1 MKKNIK
7 ISIFLLLCCFMLLSC
22 KKKVRHKWI
31 EVGAPTQSEVVRFGV
46 QDREGDKD
54 AVPIYSAL
62 IYYPIGRNKLGEPQ
76 YKKYIYELEELS
88 QEGIDQG
95 LKYLGVIF
103 PDSVLVDFTIENSN
117 QNISAGPGG
126 LEGETLNQIG
136 TVRYKNLG
144 SPRDN
149 SDDYEDEKNK
159 EGMVDIK
166 DIIYCITETYKEN
179 FQLVDCYFEPVE

>member
-1 MKKNIK
+1 MNRIINICA
-7 ISIFLLLCCFMLLSC
+7 IILLCCLSLFGC
-22 KKKVRHKWI
+22 KKKVKHKWI

-62 IYYPIGRNKLGEPQ
+62 IYYPIGRNKSGEPQ
-76 YKKYIYELEELS
+76 YKKYVYELESLTD
-88 QEGIDQG
+88 EGIDEG

-103 PDSVLVDFTIENSN
+103 PDSKLVEFKIENSEQTMN
-117 QNISAGPGG
+117 AGPGG
-126 LEGETLNQIG
+126 FAGETINKVG
-136 TVRYKNLG
+136 TVRYSNLG

-149 SDDYEDEKNK
+149 SEDYEDEKNK
-159 EGMVDIK
+159 EGMVDVS
-166 DIIYCITETYKEN
+166 DIIHCIVETYKEN